1 MEGTTHLFHIH
12 MENRAD
18 IFIFMSHAQL
28 ITPFYVCGMQ
38 NVTMAETL
46 LLYCLQYIIII
57 LYLTSVKF
65 AKLYN
70 IRQLKWKHLQYGTL
84 HINHI
89 L

>member
-46 LLYCLQYIIII
+46 LLTI
-57 LYLTSVKF
+57 
-65 AKLYN
+65 YN
-70 IRQLKWKHLQYGTL
+70 NNFVLDKCEVCKAI
-84 HINHI
+84 
-89 L
+89 

>member
-28 ITPFYVCGMQ
+28 ITSFYVCGMQ

-46 LLYCLQYIIII
+46 LLTI
-57 LYLTSVKF
+57 
-65 AKLYN
+65 YN
-70 IRQLKWKHLQYGTL
+70 YQE
-84 HINHI
+84 
-89 L
+89 

>member
-28 ITPFYVCGMQ
+28 ITSFYVCGMQ

-46 LLYCLQYIIII
+46 LLTIYNNNFLLDKCEVCKTM
-57 LYLTSVKF
+57 LT
-65 AKLYN
+65 
-70 IRQLKWKHLQYGTL
+70 
-84 HINHI
+84 
-89 L
+89 